1 MCCLESGIEGQ
12 CNVSLNGETCQSMLY
27 IRCDIL
33 EVFKEATVSR
43 STNSRTTKH
52 EETLLPFHNHKADH
66 PPSPLKQQPSR
77 PSSPQNRQPLC
88 PIGPPLKMKDCQGRV
103 DGRVLGQNSRVGPK

>member
-1 MCCLESGIEGQ
+1 M
-12 CNVSLNGETCQSMLY
+12 SLNGETCQSMLY

-33 EVFKEATVSR
+33 EVFKEATVLR

-52 EETLLPFHNHKADH
+52 EETLLPFHNHKAD

-77 PSSPQNRQPLC
+77 PSSPQNRQPSVQLV
-88 PIGPPLKMKDCQGRV
+88 RH
-103 DGRVLGQNSRVGPK
+103 